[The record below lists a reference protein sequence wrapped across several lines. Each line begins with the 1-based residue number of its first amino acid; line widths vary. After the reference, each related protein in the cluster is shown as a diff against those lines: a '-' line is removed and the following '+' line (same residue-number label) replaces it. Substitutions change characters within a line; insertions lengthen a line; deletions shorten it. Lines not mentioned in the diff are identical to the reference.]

1 MHSGIGQRQ
10 CGSMNS
16 IAVYRRNVSKN
27 LHSTTANLKAP
38 DVDTNP
44 LEFQIQPIQVDA
56 TFRAVLDLLI
66 WITQHVMHSP
76 QA

>member
-1 MHSGIGQRQ
+1 MR
-10 CGSMNS
+10 
-16 IAVYRRNVSKN
+16 
-27 LHSTTANLKAP
+27 AP

-44 LEFQIQPIQVDA
+44 LEFQIQPIPVDA
-56 TFRAVLDLLI
+56 AFLAVLAVLI